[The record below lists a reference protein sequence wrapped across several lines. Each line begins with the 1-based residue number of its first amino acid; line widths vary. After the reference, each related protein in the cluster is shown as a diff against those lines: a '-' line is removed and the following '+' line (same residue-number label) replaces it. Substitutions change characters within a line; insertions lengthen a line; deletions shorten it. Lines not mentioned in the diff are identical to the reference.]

1 LTLKYNHTILVVK
14 VDKPKHLH
22 NMNKEQHDTEK
33 SQAIREAAK
42 ILGRIGGM
50 AGRGD
55 SKRRPSEVCRA
66 AVLKRWETYRK
77 NKSLA
82 SQIKS

>member
-1 LTLKYNHTILVVK
+1 
-14 VDKPKHLH
+14 
-22 NMNKEQHDTEK
+22 MNQEQQNAEK
-33 SQAIREAAK
+33 AQAIKEAAR

-66 AVLKRWETYRK
+66 AVLKRWEAYRQK
-77 NKSLA
+77 QKSLA
-82 SQIKS
+82 QQIKS

>member
-1 LTLKYNHTILVVK
+1 MTFLQPHTILVVK

-22 NMNKEQHDTEK
+22 NMNKEQQDTEK
-33 SQAIREAAK
+33 TQAIKEAAK

-55 SKRRPSEVCRA
+55 CKRRPSEVCRA
-66 AVLKRWETYRK
+66 AVLKRWEAYRK

>member
-1 LTLKYNHTILVVK
+1 MRVSRDTIGW
-14 VDKPKHLH
+14 VDKPKQL
-22 NMNKEQHDTEK
+22 NTMNQEQHNTEK
-33 SQAIREAAK
+33 TQAIKEAAR

-66 AVLKRWETYRK
+66 AVLKRWEAYRK
-77 NKSLA
+77 QKSLA
-82 SQIKS
+82 QQIKS

>member
-1 LTLKYNHTILVVK
+1 
-14 VDKPKHLH
+14 
-22 NMNKEQHDTEK
+22 MNQEQHNTEK
-33 SQAIREAAK
+33 TQAIKEAAR

-66 AVLKRWETYRK
+66 AVLKRWEAYRK
-77 NKSLA
+77 QKSLA
-82 SQIKS
+82 QQIKS